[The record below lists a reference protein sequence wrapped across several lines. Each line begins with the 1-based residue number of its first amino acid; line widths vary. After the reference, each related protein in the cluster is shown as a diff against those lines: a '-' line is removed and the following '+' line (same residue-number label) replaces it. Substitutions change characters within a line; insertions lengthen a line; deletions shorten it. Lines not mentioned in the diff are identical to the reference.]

1 MVNKRIYVNTPS
13 IFLFIYLLLVGGRG
27 EGAGETKYFRRINCK
42 SSCPKMF
49 YKKGILK
56 NFAKFTGKYLRRNL
70 YFISVIGLQTLEV
83 AGYKPLVSL
92 LML

>member
-1 MVNKRIYVNTPS
+1 
-13 IFLFIYLLLVGGRG
+13 
-27 EGAGETKYFRRINCK
+27 
-42 SSCPKMF
+42 MF

>member
-13 IFLFIYLLLVGGRG
+13 IFVFIYLLLVGDRE
-27 EGAGETKYFRRINCK
+27 EGGGETKYFRRINCR

-70 YFISVIGLQTLEV
+70 CFISVIGLQTLEV